1 VIRIFPRNE
10 PANPAE
16 YVSERPE
23 MTSHGGRPRK
33 AKTMKGNNNMKMI
46 LKNRTALVALLFVL
60 ALLLAPKVYAS
71 GHFATNY
78 TNASLTG
85 VYGYSTSGEILG
97 PGNPNNNG
105 TNIPVNNAGV
115 MWFDGNGTFE
125 FHDTAN
131 VGGNII
137 QRGTADNPIVGTYT
151 VNPDGTGTMQWF
163 SNGSNHARAF
173 AIVDSGKE
181 LQLGSAEGLSIG
193 PGVVGRGVAK
203 KQ

>member
-1 VIRIFPRNE
+1 
-10 PANPAE
+10 
-16 YVSERPE
+16 
-23 MTSHGGRPRK
+23 
-33 AKTMKGNNNMKMI
+33 MKMT
-46 LKNRTALVALLFVL
+46 LRNRTVLVALLFAL
-60 ALLLAPKVYAS
+60 ALPLVAKAYAS

-97 PGNPNNNG
+97 PSNPHNNG

-173 AIVDSGKE
+173 AIVASGNE

>member
-1 VIRIFPRNE
+1 
-10 PANPAE
+10 
-16 YVSERPE
+16 
-23 MTSHGGRPRK
+23 
-33 AKTMKGNNNMKMI
+33 MKKIMIMKMT
-46 LKNRTALVALLFVL
+46 LKNRTALVASLFAL
-60 ALLLAPKVYAS
+60 ALPLVPKAYAS

-85 VYGYSTSGEILG
+85 VYGYSTAAEILG
-97 PGNPNNNG
+97 PANPNNNG

-163 SNGSNHARAF
+163 SNGSNHARVF
-173 AIVDSGKE
+173 AIVDGGKE
-181 LQLGSAEGLSIG
+181 LQFGSAEGLSIG
-193 PGVVGRGVAK
+193 PGAVYRGVAK

>member
-1 VIRIFPRNE
+1 MAWASLPAVVSTPKIPRVILGRLCQTPVTNPSVSSAQSVIRIFPRNE

-97 PGNPNNNG
+97 PSNPHNNG

-115 MWFDGNGTFE
+115 MWF
-125 FHDTAN
+125 
-131 VGGNII
+131 
-137 QRGTADNPIVGTYT
+137 
-151 VNPDGTGTMQWF
+151 
-163 SNGSNHARAF
+163 
-173 AIVDSGKE
+173 
-181 LQLGSAEGLSIG
+181 
-193 PGVVGRGVAK
+193 
-203 KQ
+203 

>member
-1 VIRIFPRNE
+1 
-10 PANPAE
+10 
-16 YVSERPE
+16 
-23 MTSHGGRPRK
+23 
-33 AKTMKGNNNMKMI
+33 
-46 LKNRTALVALLFVL
+46 
-60 ALLLAPKVYAS
+60 
-71 GHFATNY
+71 
-78 TNASLTG
+78 
-85 VYGYSTSGEILG
+85 
-97 PGNPNNNG
+97 
-105 TNIPVNNAGV
+105 

-137 QRGTADNPIVGTYT
+137 ERGTADDPIVGTYT

-173 AIVDSGKE
+173 AIVDGGNE